1 VTVRPLDPRLLHYA
15 VSARWFLLSGAA
27 IGLATT
33 ACILAFAWLLTV
45 CITGAID
52 GRPLGELLP
61 QVGILVAVA
70 VIRAVLVYAQDLV
83 AARGAAK
90 VKSELRLGVL
100 DAVRRLGPAWLAA
113 HNSARVATLLGRGMD
128 ALDDYFSKYLPQLI
142 LTVIVT
148 PVIVIVILMQDW
160 VSAIFIIVTLPL
172 IPIFMILIGLATQV
186 VQRRQ
191 WTVLGD
197 LSSGFV
203 DTLGGLATLKIFGR
217 ERRQM
222 DRMRSITRDYRT
234 ETMRVLRVSFLSS
247 FALELAASLSVAL
260 VAVSIGLRLVD
271 GSMALSVGL
280 FVLLLAPEAFLP
292 LRQVGANF
300 HAAAEGV
307 AAAEDAFDIL
317 DEAKAS
323 HPDAAVGADA
333 GDAASGTLTL
343 TEVTVDYGDGPVLAH
358 TSAQFPRGTVTVI
371 AGPSGT
377 GKSSLLAAILGFAPY
392 TGSIMLGT
400 TPVLPSAQERPWL
413 AWTGQRPSLI
423 VGSVADNVALGSAV
437 VDLERVRYALDLAAA
452 SEISPELPV
461 GVAGA
466 GLSGGQ
472 AQRVGIARA
481 IYRSIDHGCSVV
493 LLDEPS
499 SALDHETEARLL
511 DGLRILADLGT
522 AVVVVSHR
530 EAVIERADAVL
541 RVKPLVLAGTA

>member
-1 VTVRPLDPRLLHYA
+1 MTVRPLDPRLLRYA

-27 IGLATT
+27 LGVATT

-61 QVGILVAVA
+61 QVGLLVAVA
-70 VIRAVLVYAQDLV
+70 AVRAALVYAQELV

-90 VKSELRLGVL
+90 VKSELRLGIL
-100 DAVRRLGPAWLAA
+100 DAVRRLGPAWLAERS
-113 HNSARVATLLGRGMD
+113 SARVTTLLGRGMD

-148 PVIVIVILMQDW
+148 PVILIVILMQDW
-160 VSAIFIIVTLPL
+160 VSAIFILVTLPL
-172 IPIFMILIGLATQV
+172 IPIFMILIGMATQA

-191 WTVLGD
+191 WAVLGD

-217 ERRQM
+217 ERRQV

-234 ETMRVLRVSFLSS
+234 QTMRVLRVSFLSS

-307 AAAEDAFDIL
+307 AAAEDAFGIL
-317 DEAKAS
+317 DDAKAN
-323 HPDAAVGADA
+323 GADRPVP
-333 GDAASGTLTL
+333 GGRDLVASGTLRL
-343 TEVTVDYGDGPVLAH
+343 TDVSVDYGNGPVLAPIS
-358 TSAQFPRGTVTVI
+358 TEFPRGRLTVI
-371 AGPSGT
+371 AGPSGA
-377 GKSSLLAAILGFAPY
+377 GKSSLFGAVLGFAPH
-392 TGSIMLGT
+392 TGTVALGGM
-400 TPVLPSAQERPWL
+400 PVLSSAQERPWL
-413 AWTGQRPSLI
+413 AWTGQRPSLV
-423 VGSVADNVALGSAV
+423 VGSVAENVALGSAAA
-437 VDLERVRYALDLAAA
+437 DTERIRYALNLAAA
-452 SEISPELPV
+452 PEISPGLAV
-461 GVAGA
+461 GVAGS

-481 IYRSIDHGCSVV
+481 IYRTLDRGCSVL
-493 LLDEPS
+493 LLDEPT

-511 DGLRILADLGT
+511 DGLRVLADTGT
-522 AVVVVSHR
+522 AVVIVSHR
-530 EAVIERADAVL
+530 EAVIGRADAVL
-541 RVKPLVLAGTA
+541 RVEPLILAGAS

>member
-1 VTVRPLDPRLLHYA
+1 VTVRPLDPRLLRYA

-33 ACILAFAWLLTV
+33 ACILAFAWLVTV

-52 GRPLGELLP
+52 GRPLAELLP
-61 QVGILVAVA
+61 HVGMLVAVA
-70 VIRAVLVYAQDLV
+70 VVRAVLVYAQDLV

-160 VSAIFIIVTLPL
+160 VSAIFILVTLPL

-222 DRMRSITRDYRT
+222 DRMRSITREYRT
-234 ETMRVLRVSFLSS
+234 QTMRVLRVSFLSS

-271 GSMALSVGL
+271 GSVALSVGL

-307 AAAEDAFDIL
+307 AAAEDAFEIL
-317 DEAKAS
+317 DDPKANQA
-323 HPDAAVGADA
+323 DAADEADT

-343 TEVTVDYGDGPVLAH
+343 TDVTVDYGDGPVLAP
-358 TSAQFPRGTVTVI
+358 TSAQFRRGTVTVI

-377 GKSSLLAAILGFAPY
+377 GKSSLLAAILGFAPH
-392 TGSIMLGT
+392 TGSIALGT
-400 TPVLPSAQERPWL
+400 TPILPSAQERPWL
-413 AWTGQRPSLI
+413 AWTGQRPSLV

-437 VDLERVRYALDLAAA
+437 VDPERVRYALDLAAA

-461 GVAGA
+461 GVGGA

-481 IYRSIDHGCSVV
+481 IYRSIDRGCSVV

-511 DGLRILADLGT
+511 DGLQILADLGT

-541 RVKPLVLAGTA
+541 RVKPLILAEAA

>member
-1 VTVRPLDPRLLHYA
+1 MRPLDPRLLRYA
-15 VSARWFLLSGAA
+15 VSARWFLVSGAA
-27 IGLATT
+27 IGVATT
-33 ACILAFAWLLTV
+33 ACILAFAWLLTG

-61 QVGILVAVA
+61 QVGILVVVA
-70 VIRAVLVYAQDLV
+70 LVRAVLVYAQELV
-83 AARGAAK
+83 AARGAAR

-100 DAVRRLGPAWLAA
+100 DAVRRLGPAWLAEQ
-113 HNSARVATLLGRGMD
+113 NSSRVATLLGRGMD

-148 PVIVIVILMQDW
+148 PVIVLVILLNDPI
-160 VSAIFIIVTLPL
+160 SAAFILVTLPL
-172 IPIFMILIGLATQV
+172 IPIFMILIGLATQS

-191 WTVLGD
+191 WTILGD

-217 ERRQM
+217 ERRQV

-234 ETMRVLRVSFLSS
+234 QTMRVLRVSFLSS

-271 GSMALSVGL
+271 GSMGLSVGL

-292 LRQVGANF
+292 LRQVGTNF

-307 AAAEDAFDIL
+307 AAAEDAFEVL
-317 DEAKAS
+317 DLAKERPA
-323 HPDAAVGADA
+323 DAAALA
-333 GDAASGTLTL
+333 AQADAASGTLTL
-343 TEVTVDYGDGPVLAH
+343 TAVSVDYGNGPVLAPV
-358 TSAQFPRGTVTVI
+358 SGEFPIGTVTVI
-371 AGPSGT
+371 VGASGA
-377 GKSSLLAAILGFAPY
+377 GKSSLLGAILGFAPH
-392 TGSIMLGT
+392 TGTIALDGT
-400 TPVLPSAQERPWL
+400 TILSSAHERPWL
-413 AWTGQRPSLI
+413 AWTGQRPSLV
-423 VGSVADNVALGSAV
+423 VGSVADNVALGAEM
-437 VDLERVRYALDLAAA
+437 DPERVRSALDLAAA
-452 SEISPELPV
+452 PEISPELAV

-481 IYRSIDHGCSVV
+481 IYRSLDRGCSVV

-499 SALDHETEARLL
+499 SALDTRTESALL
-511 DGLRILADLGT
+511 DGLRVLADSGI

-530 EAVIERADAVL
+530 RAVIERADAVL
-541 RVKPLVLAGTA
+541 TVEPRVLAGAP

>member
-1 VTVRPLDPRLLHYA
+1 MRPLDPRLLRYA
-15 VSARWFLLSGAA
+15 VSARWLLLSGAA
-27 IGLATT
+27 IGVATT
-33 ACILAFAWLLTV
+33 ACILAFAWLLTA
-45 CITGAID
+45 CISGAVE
-52 GRPLGELLP
+52 GRPLRELLP
-61 QVGILVAVA
+61 QVGALVAVA
-70 VIRAVLVYAQDLV
+70 GIRAVLVYGQDFV

-100 DAVRRLGPAWLAA
+100 DAVRRLGPSWLDGQS
-113 HNSARVATLLGRGMD
+113 SARVATLLGRGMD

-160 VSAIFIIVTLPL
+160 VSAIFIVVTLPL

-191 WTVLGD
+191 WAVLGD

-217 ERRQM
+217 ERRQI
-222 DRMRSITRDYRT
+222 DRMRSITREYRT
-234 ETMRVLRVSFLSS
+234 QTMRVLRVSFLSS

-307 AAAEDAFDIL
+307 AAAEDAFAIL
-317 DEAKAS
+317 DAAKS
-323 HPDAAVGADA
+323 GRADA
-333 GDAASGTLTL
+333 PVKAGRDVEASGTLTL
-343 TEVTVDYGDGPVLAH
+343 TDVSVDYGDGPALAPI
-358 TSAQFPRGTVTVI
+358 SAEFARGELTVI
-371 AGPSGT
+371 AGPSGA
-377 GKSSLLAAILGFAPY
+377 GKSSLLGAVLGFVPH
-392 TGSIMLGT
+392 TGTIALGQ
-400 TPVLPSAQERPWL
+400 TPVPSTGRERPWL
-413 AWTGQRPSLI
+413 AWTGQRPSLV
-423 VGSVADNVALGSAV
+423 VGSVAENVALGSAAL
-437 VDLERVRYALDLAAA
+437 DLELVRQALDLAAA
-452 SEISPELPV
+452 GDLSPDLAV
-461 GVAGA
+461 GVAGS

-481 IYRSIDHGCSVV
+481 IYRTQDRDCAVL

-499 SALDHETEARLL
+499 SALDSETEARLL
-511 DGLRILADLGT
+511 GGLRVVADSGV

-530 EAVIERADAVL
+530 EAVIQQADAVL
-541 RVKPLVLAGTA
+541 RIEPLVLAGAS